1 MDKIIG
7 VTGYKGRLGSVLVK
21 KPNFIA
27 LDCDITNPT
36 SIASVIKASTPDI
49 IINCAA
55 FTDVDEAE
63 RQYTHVLS
71 INDYGVMNIRDAF
84 EGWLIQISTDYI
96 FGGVQGPYSEKFN
109 VDEDFTKG
117 KYGRSKAYGEQHVF
131 SYPDRFGT
139 IIRTTM
145 LYGTLGYPDFVTH
158 ILDRLKMG
166 TPFDVPYTL
175 MGSPTYV
182 PYLVDGIDNLI
193 EHHWHNPPPIVNI
206 VGSDVISRYD
216 FALMIASVWGCD
228 KSLINPVR
236 DFKGKDIRPSK
247 AGLKTHLAKKLKVPI
262 YSVIDGLEE
271 YRKYYE

>member
-7 VTGYKGRLGSVLVK
+7 VTRYKGRLGSVLIK

-27 LDCDITNPT
+27 LDCDVTNPT
-36 SIASVIKASTPDI
+36 SIALAIKEATPDI

-63 RQYTHVLS
+63 RRYTHVLG

-84 EGWLIQISTDYI
+84 EGWLIQMSTDYI
-96 FGGVQGPYSEKFN
+96 FGGMQGPYGERFN
-109 VDEDFTKG
+109 IDEDFAKG
-117 KYGRSKAYGEQHVF
+117 KYGRSKAYGETHVF
-131 SYPDRFGT
+131 TYPDRFGT
-139 IIRTTM
+139 IVRTTM
-145 LYGTLGYPDFVTH
+145 LYGSLGYPDFVTH
-158 ILDRLKMG
+158 ILDRLKIG
-166 TPFDVPYTL
+166 VPFEVPYTL

-182 PYLVDGIDNLI
+182 PHLVEGILALI

-216 FALMIASVWGCD
+216 FALIIASIWGYD
-228 KSLINPVR
+228 KTLINPIREVP
-236 DFKGKDIRPSK
+236 GKAIRPRK
-247 AGLKTHLAKKLKVPI
+247 AGLKVGLAHKLKIPI
-262 YSVIDGLEE
+262 HSVIEGLEE